1 MGFFHFG
8 GRKGSFFGDLHA
20 QGEDAVSFYT
30 DKTINIERYF
40 T

>member
-20 QGEDAVSFYT
+20 WGEDAMSFYT
-30 DKTINIERYF
+30 KND
-40 T
+40 